1 MPNQPVLVII
11 TGPPGSG
18 KTTLGT
24 HLGQVLRLPFIYKDG
39 IKESLFDSLGWSD
52 RAWSR
57 RLGIASLDLL
67 FYFVEAQLAAGC
79 SHIVE
84 SNFYPEFHTSRF
96 LALKDRYGFI
106 PFQISCVTNGEVLYQ
121 RYTQRWES
129 GNRHPGHVEHV
140 QLNEIRASLLKG
152 RIEPL
157 NIGGTLYELD
167 TTDFTCIDYDGLVNA
182 IKLAGE

>member
-1 MPNQPVLVII
+1 MAEQPVLVII

-18 KTTLGT
+18 KTTLGK
-24 HLGQVLRLPFIYKDG
+24 HLGQVLRLPFIHKDG

-57 RLGIASLDLL
+57 KLGIASLDLL
-67 FYFVEAQLAAGC
+67 FYFVETQLAAGC

-84 SNFYPEFHTSRF
+84 SNFYPEFHTPRF

-106 PFQISCVTNGEVLYQ
+106 PFQIACVTDGEVLYQ
-121 RYTQRWES
+121 RFKQRWES
-129 GNRHPGHVEHV
+129 GNRHPGHAEHV
-140 QLNEIRASLLKG
+140 QLDAIHASLTKG

-157 NIGGTLYELD
+157 DIGGSLYELD
-167 TTDFTCIDYDGLVNA
+167 TTDFTNIDYEGLVHA
-182 IKLAGE
+182 IKLAGG